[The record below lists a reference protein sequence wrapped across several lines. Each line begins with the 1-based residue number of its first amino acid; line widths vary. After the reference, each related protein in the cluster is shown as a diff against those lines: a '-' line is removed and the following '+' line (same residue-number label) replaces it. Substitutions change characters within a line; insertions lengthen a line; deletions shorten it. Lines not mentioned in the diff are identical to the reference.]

1 MHCMGSLMQS
11 FILILVLLPFFAS
24 SSAKSNVRP
33 NNLTTGQSPSSRI
46 AIENALQ
53 GSSDWWQPYINDKTS
68 DAIAHNE
75 RLDAYAMSLEGFST
89 IFSTPPGEKI
99 DFKVDYLTNIKS
111 ANLKVSL
118 EDYYWAIADYTKAI
132 EIDRYDG
139 SVYNN
144 RNTAKYFLGDKN
156 GACKDAIKARKLGYN
171 ASELI
176 NLVCN

>member
-1 MHCMGSLMQS
+1 MKKVLATI
-11 FILILVLLPFFAS
+11 FILLFAIGVNS
-24 SSAKSNVRP
+24 QNTADN
-33 NNLTTGQSPSSRI
+33 
-46 AIENALQ
+46 
-53 GSSDWWQPYINDKTS
+53 YIKN
-68 DAIAHNE
+68 
-75 RLDAYAMSLEGFST
+75 
-89 IFSTPPGEKI
+89 
-99 DFKVDYLTNIKS
+99 